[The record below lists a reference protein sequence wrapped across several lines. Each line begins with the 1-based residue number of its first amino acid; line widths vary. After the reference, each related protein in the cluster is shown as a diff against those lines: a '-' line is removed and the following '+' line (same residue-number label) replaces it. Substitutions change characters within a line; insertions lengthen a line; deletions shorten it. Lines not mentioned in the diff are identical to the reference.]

1 MQERCKLGFFSS
13 APSRLAMH
21 EVYTK
26 ISASLAKIDEPQ
38 IKRHKRSSPSTACCS
53 MAFMPICL
61 VFLFWA
67 ANAGNTAC
75 LSFDCIRFNKTQWG
89 WCAQSG
95 HQDPMSSCPIWILAS
110 SNEIRRCIGVQT
122 PDIPRSWGQIS
133 QSEVEFGE
141 TVRHMLAGHG
151 RTTLELRNEEEDEG
165 DEIVYPFSHPRPW
178 DVDRALWRF
187 FSFSL
192 WNEIVSFGTCFVQVW
207 LDKSPNLRHADYAQ
221 PVSD

>member
-75 LSFDCIRFNKTQWG
+75 LSFDCIRFNKTNEDGVHSQVTKIR
-89 WCAQSG
+89 CRAAQYEFLRAAMKYG
-95 HQDPMSSCPIWILAS
+95 GALVYRP
-110 SNEIRRCIGVQT
+110 
-122 PDIPRSWGQIS
+122 QIS
-133 QSEVEFGE
+133 PDPEGKFPSLKWSL
-141 TVRHMLAGHG
+141 VRQWDICWPDMAGQ
-151 RTTLELRNEEEDEG
+151 L
-165 DEIVYPFSHPRPW
+165 
-178 DVDRALWRF
+178 
-187 FSFSL
+187 
-192 WNEIVSFGTCFVQVW
+192 
-207 LDKSPNLRHADYAQ
+207 
-221 PVSD
+221 